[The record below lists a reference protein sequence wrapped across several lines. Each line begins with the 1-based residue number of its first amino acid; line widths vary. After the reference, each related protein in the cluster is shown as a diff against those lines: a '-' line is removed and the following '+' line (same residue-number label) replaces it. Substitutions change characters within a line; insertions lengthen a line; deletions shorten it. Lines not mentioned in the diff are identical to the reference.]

1 MTDLWDAEPK
11 PEPLH
16 GVMNS
21 LLDATPSPPPKG
33 DLSFQTRLESFCRDT
48 SPTLTICPSLT
59 LLMAISYLER
69 LKEVSSSREL
79 YLLLPPYLC
88 NLLYQLE
95 AYKYPWYRWMC
106 FTTSRGGLWCSHKV
120 HTS

>member
-21 LLDATPSPPPKG
+21 LLDATPPPPSKG
-33 DLSFQTRLESFCRDT
+33 DLSFQARLESFCRDT
-48 SPTLTICPSLT
+48 SPTSTICPSLT

-69 LKEVSSSREL
+69 LKEASSEL
-79 YLLLPPYLC
+79 YLLLLSYLC
-88 NLLYQLE
+88 YVFYRLE

-106 FTTSRGGLWCSHKV
+106 ITADRGGLWCSNKV